1 MRGTIT
7 LKILQAISKT
17 GMDAIALC
25 ESIIVAG
32 YGASYSQ
39 IQKVYESKTGNM
51 DRMVMNVPET
61 KHYKQNYQKLLSKLK
76 REGLIAVKTDFKS
89 KHFFITPRGRVKL
102 SALEARW
109 AGRFPPIN
117 YRRTRRRHHVIVA
130 FDIPAIESRK
140 RDWLREVLKHLG
152 LKMVQRS
159 VWVGSWELPE
169 EFLEDLR
176 ILHIVDCVE
185 IFEVGK
191 SGTLKHLI

>member
-1 MRGTIT
+1 MRDTIT
-7 LKILQAISKT
+7 LKILRAISKT

-51 DRMVMNVPET
+51 DRVVMNVSEI
-61 KHYKQNYQKLLSKLK
+61 KHYRQNYQKLLSKLK
-76 REGLIAVKTDFKS
+76 REGLIAVKTNVNS
-89 KHFFITPRGRVKL
+89 KHFFITQHGRMKL

-109 AGRFPPIN
+109 ARRFPPIN
-117 YRRTRRRHHVIVA
+117 YSRTKRRHPVIVE
-130 FDIPAIESRK
+130 FDIPEIERRK

-176 ILHIVDCVE
+176 ILNIVDCVE